1 VLRVE
6 NLEVRYGRIPA
17 VRNVSVEVRRG
28 EIVCIV
34 GPNGAGKSTM
44 LRTIAGGIRPA
55 KGDIRFDDVSI
66 LGRTPED
73 IARLGLS
80 LVLEGRHVFTQ
91 LTVEENIRIG
101 VGTRRTK
108 DEVEQ
113 DFQSILR
120 NFPFLRERLSTP
132 AGKLS
137 GGEQQQL
144 VIGRALM
151 TGAKLILLDEPSLGL
166 APMMVDTVY
175 EIISRLR
182 AAGITFLVVEQ
193 STHRALEHAD
203 RIYVLRSGEVQLEGP
218 AAEMDDVQLEQAYFG
233 FDHDVGTAEA
243 RF

>member
-1 VLRVE
+1 MLRVE

-55 KGDIRFDDVSI
+55 KGDIRFDGASI

-101 VGTRRTK
+101 ALLHDRS
-108 DEVEQ
+108 DQ
-113 DFQSILR
+113 
-120 NFPFLRERLSTP
+120 
-132 AGKLS
+132 AGC
-137 GGEQQQL
+137 
-144 VIGRALM
+144 VDRAY
-151 TGAKLILLDEPSLGL
+151 GL
-166 APMMVDTVY
+166 W
-175 EIISRLR
+175 
-182 AAGITFLVVEQ
+182 
-193 STHRALEHAD
+193 
-203 RIYVLRSGEVQLEGP
+203 
-218 AAEMDDVQLEQAYFG
+218 
-233 FDHDVGTAEA
+233 
-243 RF
+243 